1 MNDTG
6 RRYRNILFLVAAVT
20 FVICVILMVFFRTEV
35 IVKTV
40 SRLVSIL
47 MPFIYGFVLAYLMRP
62 VALFLEKNLK
72 NLCERLKIT
81 KTGPVRMISILVTL
95 ALVLL
100 ALVLLGIAIIP
111 GVVSSVTTLVHSLN
125 RYVREFEV
133 WLEGFS
139 AAGGSEGS
147 GEVLT
152 LIEQSVQTVSN
163 RLSEWLQNDLLPT
176 LTSQM
181 SRITASFSSI
191 LSIIKN
197 FGLGMIV
204 SVYLLS
210 GWEKFRAQGKLIV
223 YSLFPEKL
231 ADWIRQETRFINQSF
246 SGFISGKIID
256 SAIIGLIC
264 FVFTVITKLP
274 YGILV
279 SVIVGVT
286 NIIPFF
292 GPYLGA
298 VPSALLI
305 LTESPMKCLFF
316 VVFIIVLQQVD
327 GNVIGPKILGDKVGL
342 SSFWILFA
350 ILFFGALWGL
360 AGMIVG
366 VPIFAV
372 AYDLVTKSVSYGL
385 RKKQR
390 TDLIEEYKEQ
400 FPPAEKKNS

>member
-1 MNDTG
+1 M
-6 RRYRNILFLVAAVT
+6 L
-20 FVICVILMVFFRTEV
+20 FFRTEV
-35 IVKTV
+35 ITGAI
-40 SRLVSIL
+40 SRLASIL

-62 VALFLEKNLK
+62 VAVFLEKGLLK
-72 NLCERLKIT
+72 LFERLKIK
-81 KTGPVRMISILVTL
+81 KTGPVRMISILLTL
-95 ALVLL
+95 GLFLL
-100 ALVLLGIAIIP
+100 GLVLLGLAVIP
-111 GVVSSVTTLVHSLN
+111 GIISSVTTLVQSLN
-125 RYVREFEV
+125 RYVREFET

-139 AAGGSEGS
+139 AGTGDETIDQA
-147 GEVLT
+147 LA
-152 LIEQSVQTVSN
+152 LIEQAVQTVSD
-163 RLSEWLQNDLLPT
+163 RLSEWLQNDLLKT

-181 SRITASFSSI
+181 SRVSASFSSI
-191 LSIIKN
+191 MSILKN

-204 SVYLLS
+204 SVYLLA

-223 YSLFPEKL
+223 YSLFSEKI
-231 ADWIRQETRFINQSF
+231 AEWIRQEIRFVNQSF

-264 FVFTVITKLP
+264 FVFTVICKLP

-316 VVFIIVLQQVD
+316 VIFIIILQQVD
-327 GNVIGPKILGDKVGL
+327 GNVIGPAILGDKVGL

-372 AYDLVTKSVSYGL
+372 AYDLVTKSVSFGL
-385 RKKQR
+385 KKRRR
-390 TDLIEEYKEQ
+390 TDLLKEYEDQ
-400 FPPAEKKNS
+400 FPAPVREN

>member
-1 MNDTG
+1 MNETG
-6 RRYRNILFLVAAVT
+6 RRYRNILVLVAAVT
-20 FVICVILMVFFRTEV
+20 FVVCAILMLFFRTEV
-35 IVKTV
+35 ITGAI
-40 SRLVSIL
+40 SRLASIL

-62 VALFLEKNLK
+62 VAVFLEKGLLK
-72 NLCERLKIT
+72 LFERLKIK
-81 KTGPVRMISILVTL
+81 KTGPVRMISILLTL
-95 ALVLL
+95 GLFLL
-100 ALVLLGIAIIP
+100 GLVLLGLAVIP
-111 GVVSSVTTLVHSLN
+111 GIISSVTTLVQSLN
-125 RYVREFEV
+125 RYVREFET

-139 AAGGSEGS
+139 AGTGDETIDQA
-147 GEVLT
+147 LA
-152 LIEQSVQTVSN
+152 LIEQAVQTVSD
-163 RLSEWLQNDLLPT
+163 RLSEWLQNDLLKT

-181 SRITASFSSI
+181 SRVSASFSSI
-191 LSIIKN
+191 MSILKN

-204 SVYLLS
+204 SVYLLA

-223 YSLFPEKL
+223 YSLFSEKI
-231 ADWIRQETRFINQSF
+231 AEWIRQEIRFVNQSF

-264 FVFTVITKLP
+264 FVFTVICKLP

-316 VVFIIVLQQVD
+316 VIFIIILQQVD
-327 GNVIGPKILGDKVGL
+327 GNVIGPAILGDKVGL

-372 AYDLVTKSVSYGL
+372 AYDLVTKSVSFGL
-385 RKKQR
+385 KKRRR
-390 TDLIEEYKEQ
+390 TDLLKEYEDQ
-400 FPPAEKKNS
+400 FPAPVREN

>member
-1 MNDTG
+1 MNETG
-6 RRYRNILFLVAAVT
+6 RRYRNILVLVAAVT
-20 FVICVILMVFFRTEV
+20 FVVCAILMLFFRTEV
-35 IVKTV
+35 ITGAI
-40 SRLVSIL
+40 SRLASIL

-62 VALFLEKNLK
+62 VAVFLEKSLLK
-72 NLCERLKIT
+72 LWERLKIK
-81 KTGPVRMISILVTL
+81 KTGPVRMISILLTL
-95 ALVLL
+95 GLFLL
-100 ALVLLGIAIIP
+100 GLVLLGLAVIP
-111 GVVSSVTTLVHSLN
+111 GIISSVTTLVQSLN
-125 RYVREFEV
+125 RYVREFET

-139 AAGGSEGS
+139 AGTGDETIDQA
-147 GEVLT
+147 LA
-152 LIEQSVQTVSN
+152 LIEQAVQTVSD
-163 RLSEWLQNDLLPT
+163 RLSEWLQNDLLKT

-181 SRITASFSSI
+181 SRVSASFSSI
-191 LSIIKN
+191 MSILKN

-204 SVYLLS
+204 SVYLLA

-223 YSLFPEKL
+223 YSLFSEKI
-231 ADWIRQETRFINQSF
+231 AEWIRQEIRFVNQSF

-264 FVFTVITKLP
+264 FVFTVICKLP

-316 VVFIIVLQQVD
+316 VIFIIILQQVD
-327 GNVIGPKILGDKVGL
+327 GNVIGPAILGDKVGL

-372 AYDLVTKSVSYGL
+372 AYDLVTKSVSFGL
-385 RKKQR
+385 KKRRR
-390 TDLIEEYKEQ
+390 TDLLKEYEDQ
-400 FPPAEKKNS
+400 FPAPVREN

>member
-1 MNDTG
+1 MNETG
-6 RRYRNILFLVAAVT
+6 RRYRNILVLVAAVT
-20 FVICVILMVFFRTEV
+20 FVVCAILMLFFRTEV
-35 IVKTV
+35 ITGAI
-40 SRLVSIL
+40 SRLASIL

-62 VALFLEKNLK
+62 VAVFLEKGLLK
-72 NLCERLKIT
+72 LFERLKIK
-81 KTGPVRMISILVTL
+81 KTGPVRMISILLTL
-95 ALVLL
+95 GLFLL
-100 ALVLLGIAIIP
+100 GLVLLGLAVIP
-111 GVVSSVTTLVHSLN
+111 GIISSVTTLVQSLN
-125 RYVREFEV
+125 RYVREFET

-139 AAGGSEGS
+139 AGTGDETIDQA
-147 GEVLT
+147 LA
-152 LIEQSVQTVSN
+152 LIEQAVQTVSD
-163 RLSEWLQNDLLPT
+163 RLSEWLQNDLLKT

-181 SRITASFSSI
+181 SRVSASFSSI
-191 LSIIKN
+191 MSILKN

-204 SVYLLS
+204 SVYLLA

-223 YSLFPEKL
+223 YSLFSEKI
-231 ADWIRQETRFINQSF
+231 AEWIRQEIRFVNQSF

-264 FVFTVITKLP
+264 FVFTVICKLP
-274 YGILV
+274 YGLLV

-316 VVFIIVLQQVD
+316 VIFIIILQQVD
-327 GNVIGPKILGDKVGL
+327 GNVIGPAILGDKVGL

-372 AYDLVTKSVSYGL
+372 AYDLVTKSVSFGL
-385 RKKQR
+385 KKRRR
-390 TDLIEEYKEQ
+390 TDLLKEYEDQ
-400 FPPAEKKNS
+400 FPAPVREN